1 MSTLMAVAPQTS
13 SASSLAFLALLAAG
27 VAVGF
32 SPIFARLSD
41 LAPLAS
47 GFYRMAFAVPAIWV
61 LCKVSGDPL
70 TPLSDLSRGDRFRL
84 VFAGLAFA
92 ADIGFWH
99 LAIANTT
106 VLEATLLASTVPIM
120 VTIVS
125 VLVFREKLKT
135 LFIIGLGLA
144 LAGVAALAMQRTG
157 AAVTPPNRLL
167 GGICALLAASFYT
180 GYLFIAA
187 NVRRHSSTGTIM
199 FYMTFVAAVGMLPF
213 ALVMSP
219 TLLSGSL
226 NGWLILLGLAVISH
240 AGGQGLMTF
249 ALAHLP
255 TSFSSMTGLMQT
267 GVAAVAAW
275 ILFSEPLTPM
285 MLASGTMILAGIWIC
300 RRSTAA

>member
-1 MSTLMAVAPQTS
+1 MTATHQTS
-13 SASSLAFLALLAAG
+13 SRSSSLAFLALLGAG

-47 GFYRMAFAVPAIWV
+47 GFYRLAFAVPAIGLFAW
-61 LCKVSGDPL
+61 LAGDKVDSP
-70 TPLSDLSRGDRFRL
+70 SALSRSDRIRL
-84 VFAGLAFA
+84 LVAGLAFS

-120 VTIVS
+120 VTVAAI
-125 VLVFREKLKT
+125 FFFGEKIRT
-135 LFIIGLGLA
+135 LFILGLGLA
-144 LAGVAALAMQRTG
+144 FIGVAALAVQRTG

-167 GGICALLAASFYT
+167 GGIFAMLAALFFAI
-180 GYLFIAA
+180 YLLIIA
-187 NVRRHSSTGTIM
+187 NVRRHTSTTTIM
-199 FYMTFVAAVGMLPF
+199 FYMSLVAALGLLPF
-213 ALVMSP
+213 AWLMSP

-226 NGWLILLGLAVISH
+226 DGWLILLGLALISH
-240 AGGQGLMTF
+240 AGGQGFMTF

-267 GVAAVAAW
+267 AVAALAAW
-275 ILFSEPLTPM
+275 ALFGEPLTPM
-285 MLASGTMILAGIWIC
+285 MLASGATILAGIWIC
-300 RRSTAA
+300 RKATAG